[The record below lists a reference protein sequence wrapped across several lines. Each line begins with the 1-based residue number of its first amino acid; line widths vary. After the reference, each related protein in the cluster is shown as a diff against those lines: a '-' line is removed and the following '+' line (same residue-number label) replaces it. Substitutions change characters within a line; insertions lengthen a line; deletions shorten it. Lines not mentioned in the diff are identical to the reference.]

1 VLSLACG
8 CGGPEAVVRMG
19 GNVGKDAYA
28 GQTVWVV
35 GASSGIGAALAEAY
49 YRHGARVVISARR
62 AEELEQL
69 ARALR
74 ALRGGGGGQQAGRAP
89 SGTISPVQQ
98 HGGEGEAD
106 LYGVAVLPFD
116 AADTGLAEAMA
127 RQAEQLFGQ
136 VDTLVLCQGLTN
148 RGTVLETDVSVVRR
162 LLDVNVLSYYAL
174 SRAVLPHMTAR
185 KSGRIVVMSSVQ
197 GFFGMPSRAPYS
209 ASKHALHGM
218 FESLSSEVGHLGVKV
233 SIVCPGYV
241 KTNLSRNALTTEAGK
256 THGKMD
262 EATESGFEPR
272 VFAEKALRGIDK
284 GSEYVI
290 VAQTSA
296 TIGIF
301 LKRHFPSII
310 RSMMHRRGRKEAR
323 KSKAD

>member
-1 VLSLACG
+1 VQ
-8 CGGPEAVVRMG
+8 
-19 GNVGKDAYA
+19 NV
-28 GQTVWVV
+28 
-35 GASSGIGAALAEAY
+35 AEA
-49 YRHGARVVISARR
+49 G
-62 AEELEQL
+62 LC
-69 ARALR
+69 
-74 ALRGGGGGQQAGRAP
+74 
-89 SGTISPVQQ
+89 
-98 HGGEGEAD
+98 
-106 LYGVAVLPFD
+106 GVAVLAFD

-127 RQAEQLFGQ
+127 RQAEQFFGQ

-162 LLDVNVLSYYAL
+162 LLEVNVLSYYAL
-174 SRAVLPHMTAR
+174 ARAVLPGMTAR

-218 FESLSSEVGHLGVKV
+218 FESLSAEVGHLGVKV

-272 VFAEKALRGIDK
+272 VFAEKALRGIEK
-284 GSEYVI
+284 GGEYVI

-296 TIGIF
+296 VVGIWI
-301 LKRHFPSII
+301 KRHFPSIM
-310 RSMMHRRGRKEAR
+310 RSIMHKRGRKEAR
-323 KSKAD
+323 KSKKE